1 MPTRA
6 LPRDHIEEVVR
17 VVRECLAEGF
27 LWNRPPAAIPE
38 AGKRLGL
45 TAKQVEHR
53 LKLAVS
59 RFGMDAPTATA
70 QVAVQVSDGRK
81 LLDTRDSVVEPTLPD
96 FPDDGI
102 PVGEIIDLMCRRYER
117 RAVHRSSKQWFRI
130 SMPDDGP
137 FALMWWGDPH
147 LDNNGTNFPLIRQHA
162 VLAQTPHVYSVN
174 IGDTLDNW
182 PHGSRL
188 IKLYA
193 DSDQSVGTAQKL
205 ARWFIQSAGIRWLVW
220 LQGNHDSWGGHT
232 TTEFLRE
239 LVGNRVVLE
248 DWGAKFVL
256 ACPNGHEY
264 RVWASHN
271 FPGHSQWN
279 SLHGPQK
286 AASMRDEADIY
297 VCGHTHNWAIH
308 KEENAQRG
316 FTYSLIRARGYKYID
331 SYGEKL
337 GYPPQ
342 QHGASIVTVFVPER
356 GRHYSFE
363 HVEDGLEFLRSL
375 REIYERNH

>member
-1 MPTRA
+1 MPTKA
-6 LPRDHIEEVVR
+6 LTREECEQAVDAVKK
-17 VVRECLAEGF
+17 CLAEGF
-27 LWNRPPAAIPE
+27 LWGAQPAAIPE
-38 AGKRLGL
+38 AGRRLGIP
-45 TAKQVEHR
+45 TKQVEHR
-53 LKLAVS
+53 IKLAALRFNIELPTPSSMVS
-59 RFGMDAPTATA
+59 VKVTERRKMLDFG
-70 QVAVQVSDGRK
+70 
-81 LLDTRDSVVEPTLPD
+81 DSQRHPTLPD
-96 FPDDGI
+96 FPDDDI
-102 PVGEIIDLMCRRYER
+102 PVSEIIDLMCRRYER
-117 RAVHRSSKQWFRI
+117 RAEHKSSKAWFRI
-130 SMPDDGP
+130 EMPDDGP
-137 FALMWWGDPH
+137 FAVMWWGDPH
-147 LDNNGTNFPLIRQHA
+147 LDSNGTNFPLIREHA

-193 DSDQSVGTAQKL
+193 ESDQSVGTAQKL

-342 QHGASIVTVFVPER
+342 QHGASVVTVFVPER

-363 HVEDGLEFLRSL
+363 HVDDGLEFMQQLRVV
-375 REIYERNH
+375 YERNH